1 MFWLVT
7 SSYSIQLLP
16 CFSGTRYRCTL
27 SEKGS
32 KRVSESRVN
41 NKEFNKLQESLS
53 IPVEWVTI
61 LADDHPPLSLFE
73 LAHTA
78 TLHDVYDAL
87 EMIEFKKYLQ
97 IEQRNLE
104 QQQEG

>member
-1 MFWLVT
+1 MR
-7 SSYSIQLLP
+7 YS
-16 CFSGTRYRCTL
+16 TKRN
-27 SEKGS
+27 
-32 KRVSESRVN
+32 KRVTESRVN

-61 LADDHPPLSLFE
+61 LADENPPLSLYE
-73 LAHTA
+73 LSHTA

-97 IEQRNLE
+97 IEQHNLE
-104 QQQEG
+104 QQQTS

>member
-1 MFWLVT
+1 M
-7 SSYSIQLLP
+7 SI
-16 CFSGTRYRCTL
+16 L
-27 SEKGS
+27 SDE
-32 KRVSESRVN
+32 N
-41 NKEFNKLQESLS
+41 
-53 IPVEWVTI
+53 
-61 LADDHPPLSLFE
+61 PPLTLYE
-73 LAHTA
+73 LSHTA

>member
-1 MFWLVT
+1 M
-7 SSYSIQLLP
+7 
-16 CFSGTRYRCTL
+16 
-27 SEKGS
+27 
-32 KRVSESRVN
+32 
-41 NKEFNKLQESLS
+41 
-53 IPVEWVTI
+53 TI

-87 EMIEFKKYLQ
+87 AMIEFKKYLQ

>member
-1 MFWLVT
+1 M
-7 SSYSIQLLP
+7 
-16 CFSGTRYRCTL
+16 
-27 SEKGS
+27 
-32 KRVSESRVN
+32 
-41 NKEFNKLQESLS
+41 
-53 IPVEWVTI
+53 TI
-61 LADDHPPLSLFE
+61 LADDHPPLSLFD

>member
-1 MFWLVT
+1 MT
-7 SSYSIQLLP
+7 I
-16 CFSGTRYRCTL
+16 L
-27 SEKGS
+27 SE
-32 KRVSESRVN
+32 EN
-41 NKEFNKLQESLS
+41 PQ
-53 IPVEWVTI
+53 
-61 LADDHPPLSLFE
+61 LSLYE
-73 LAHTA
+73 LSHTA